1 MSAPTEP
8 LTLTTTT
15 VDSSERYG
23 PVAATTWRVFG
34 IARRHA
40 YVMLRSPHRLFDVI
54 VWPVVDVLLFG
65 SIGVFAA
72 SRATSGAAQV
82 VLYLLVGVILWHV
95 VYQAQIAV
103 ATGFLEETWSRSMLN
118 LIATPMRE
126 WEYVLGVALFG
137 LVKLVIAVSGV
148 ALIVWGAFAFNLRV
162 IGPGMIPVAALL
174 LLVGWSI
181 ALFVIGLVLRFGTGA
196 EAFAWGILFVVM
208 PLSGAFYPVEALP
221 SLLQPIAYVLPTTYA
236 FAVGRSVAAG
246 DPFPLG
252 QFIIGAVGTV
262 ALAVGSLAYVTWML
276 RVFRRRGYV
285 TRYS

>member
-1 MSAPTEP
+1 
-8 LTLTTTT
+8 
-15 VDSSERYG
+15 
-23 PVAATTWRVFG
+23 
-34 IARRHA
+34 
-40 YVMLRSPHRLFDVI
+40 
-54 VWPVVDVLLFG
+54 
-65 SIGVFAA
+65 
-72 SRATSGAAQV
+72 
-82 VLYLLVGVILWHV
+82 
-95 VYQAQIAV
+95 
-103 ATGFLEETWSRSMLN
+103 MLN

-137 LVKLVIAVSGV
+137 LVKLVIAVTGV
-148 ALIVWGAFAFNLRV
+148 ALIVWGAFAFNLSV
-162 IGPGMIPVAALL
+162 IGVGMIPVAALL

-252 QFIIGAVGTV
+252 QFIIGAVGTI
-262 ALAVGSLAYVTWML
+262 ALAAVSLAYVTWML
-276 RVFRRRGYV
+276 RVFRGRGYV

>member
-1 MSAPTEP
+1 MTASSEP
-8 LTLTTTT
+8 LSITTSVDTT
-15 VDSSERYG
+15 ERYG
-23 PVAATTWRVFG
+23 PVAATTWRVLG

-72 SRATSGAAQV
+72 SRATTGAAQIA
-82 VLYLLVGVILWHV
+82 LYLLVGVILWHII
-95 VYQAQIAV
+95 YQAQIAV
-103 ATGFLEETWSRSMLN
+103 ATGFLEETWSRSVLN

-137 LVKLVIAVSGV
+137 LVKLVIAVGGV
-148 ALIVWGAFAFNLRV
+148 TLIVWGAFAFNVSV
-162 IGPGMIPVAALL
+162 ISLGMIPVAALL
-174 LLVGWSI
+174 LVVGWSI
-181 ALFVIGLVLRFGTGA
+181 ALFVIGLVLRFGAGA

-221 SLLQPIAYVLPTTYA
+221 SVLHPVARILPTTYA

-246 DPFPLG
+246 EPFPWD
-252 QFIIGAVGTV
+252 QFAIGAVGTGV
-262 ALAVGSLAYVTWML
+262 LAVIGLAYVTWML
-276 RVFRRRGYV
+276 RVFRQRGYV